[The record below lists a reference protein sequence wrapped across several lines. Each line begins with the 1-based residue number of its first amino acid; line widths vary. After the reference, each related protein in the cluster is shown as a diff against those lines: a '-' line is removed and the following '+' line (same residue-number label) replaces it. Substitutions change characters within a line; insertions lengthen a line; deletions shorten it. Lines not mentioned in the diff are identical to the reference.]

1 MTAADRRLLARA
13 VEIARRG
20 WGRVHPNP
28 MAGAVV
34 TRDGRV
40 VGEGWHEEFGGPHAE
55 AVALARAGDA
65 RGTTL
70 YASLEPCA
78 HQGKTPPCAEAVRD
92 AGVARVVYWAA
103 DPGRRSGGGGA
114 WLRRRGVQVDGPF
127 GDPGE
132 WAAENPAF
140 FHAASSDRPYV
151 AIKLA
156 ASLDGRIA
164 PPAGRRVWLTAEE
177 ARREVHRLRAGFG
190 AVMVGT
196 RTWKADDPRLTARG
210 PVASRIPPLRVLLDR
225 RGELPNDARAL
236 DARLGRP
243 PLVVAAPDA
252 AARLRKRLGDRA
264 EVVEAP
270 LAASDDPLHRSGQ
283 PAPVALP
290 APEGRPPPGRPA
302 LDGRPPPVARPAP
315 TGRPPPRPRLE
326 LAAVLQLLAARGVDS
341 ILCEGGGRLAASLLS
356 AGLADR
362 LYYFVAP
369 VLLGPDAVPA
379 FPLNGSGGGAVPEPA
394 GVLQGWTARL
404 APVRYGADTLV
415 VLDRER

>member
-1 MTAADRRLLARA
+1 MVRLGGVPGHPLTTTDERMLARA

-28 MAGAVV
+28 MVGAVL

-40 VGEGWHEEFGGPHAE
+40 VAEGWHEEYGGPHAE
-55 AVALARAGDA
+55 AVALGKAGDA

-70 YASLEPCA
+70 YVSLEPCA
-78 HQGKTPPCAEAVRD
+78 HHGKTPPCAEAVHD

-103 DPGRRSGGGGA
+103 DPGRRSGGGA
-114 WLRRRGVQVDGPF
+114 ASLRRRGVQVDGPV
-127 GDPGE
+127 GDPRE

-140 FHAASSDRPYV
+140 FHAAVSDRPYV

-164 PPAGRRVWLTAEE
+164 PVAGRRVWVTGEE

-196 RTWKADDPRLTARG
+196 GTWKADDPRLTARG
-210 PVASRIPPLRVLLDR
+210 PVASRVPSLRVLLDR
-225 RGELPNDARAL
+225 RGELPSNARAL
-236 DARLGRP
+236 DSRLGPP

-252 AARLRKRLGDRA
+252 AAQLRERLGDRA
-264 EVVEAP
+264 EVIEAP
-270 LAASDDPLHRSGQ
+270 LVPSGA
-283 PAPVALP
+283 PAHKSGP
-290 APEGRPPPGRPA
+290 AR
-302 LDGRPPPVARPAP
+302 LD
-315 TGRPPPRPRLE
+315 
-326 LAAVLQLLAARGVDS
+326 LAAVLQALASRGIDS
-341 ILCEGGGRLAASLLS
+341 VLCEGGGRLAASLLS

-379 FPLNGSGGGAVPEPA
+379 FPLNGSADAAADPA
-394 GVLQGWTARL
+394 SALQGWSARL
-404 APVRYGADTLV
+404 APVRYGDDTLL

>member
-1 MTAADRRLLARA
+1 MTTADGRLLARA

-28 MAGAVV
+28 MVGAVLA
-34 TRDGRV
+34 RDGRIV
-40 VGEGWHEEFGGPHAE
+40 AEGWHEEYGGPHAE
-55 AVALARAGDA
+55 SVALAKAGDA
-65 RGTTL
+65 RGATL
-70 YASLEPCA
+70 YVSLEPCA
-78 HQGKTPPCAEAVRD
+78 HHGKTSPCAEAVHD

-114 WLRRRGVQVDGPF
+114 WLRRQGVQVDGPV
-127 GDPGE
+127 GDPRE

-140 FHAASSDRPYV
+140 FHAAVSDRPYV

-164 PPAGRRVWLTAEE
+164 PVAGQRVWVTGEE

-196 RTWKADDPRLTARG
+196 GTWKADDPRLTARG
-210 PVASRIPPLRVLLDR
+210 PVASRVPSLRVLLDR
-225 RGELPNDARAL
+225 RGELPKDARAL
-236 DARLGRP
+236 DSRLGPP

-252 AARLRKRLGDRA
+252 APQLRERLGDRA
-264 EVVEAP
+264 EVIEVP
-270 LAASDDPLHRSGQ
+270 LVPSAAAAHESG
-283 PAPVALP
+283 PA
-290 APEGRPPPGRPA
+290 R
-302 LDGRPPPVARPAP
+302 LD
-315 TGRPPPRPRLE
+315 
-326 LAAVLQLLAARGVDS
+326 LAAVLQELASRGVDS
-341 ILCEGGGRLAASLLS
+341 VLCEGGGRLAASLLS
-356 AGLADR
+356 ARLADR

-379 FPLNGSGGGAVPEPA
+379 FPLNGSAAAASAAAASDPA
-394 GVLQGWTARL
+394 SALQGWSARL
-404 APVRYGADTLV
+404 APVRYGADTLI